1 MIGVDQDGIGDAV
14 SGTTDGLDVF
24 IDGDS
29 DHLEVVIS
37 EFFLECLPTW
47 QIEEATSPRRK
58 CDEQPLLAAV
68 VGEVHRQPIDIGQ
81 HEVRRLHV
89 VHCSAT
95 LFARCANGHQA

>member
-47 QIEEATSPRRK
+47 QIEETASPRRERN
-58 CDEQPLLAAV
+58 EQSLFGAM
-68 VGEVHRQPIDIGQ
+68 VGEVHRQAVEVGQ
-81 HEVRRLHV
+81 REVGSPHV
-89 VHCSAT
+89 VDSGAT
-95 LFARCANGHQA
+95 